1 MVKVRVGKRGQI
13 TIPSQIRRQT
23 GINEGDQLAIVV
35 QGQQIVIR
43 PITTTLLD
51 FRGIIKTTGPQD
63 FVSIRK
69 IVIASGTGKAARDS
83 R

>member
-1 MVKVRVGKRGQI
+1 M
-13 TIPSQIRRQT
+13 

-35 QGQQIVIR
+35 QGQQINMR
-43 PITTTLLD
+43 PFTRTLLD

-63 FVSIRK
+63 FAFIRK
-69 IVIASGTGKAARDS
+69 KVIASGTGKAARDS